1 MYIIYIYIVWTRP
14 SSANLLFE
22 MLAPLTLACLVAP
35 ISALA
40 VQPAHARM
48 AAPNA
53 ARSAVSMQVD
63 WEARK
68 AAEEQEAADAHA
80 KLMAH
85 LRAPIRQY
93 EGGWADTALRG
104 GGKDA
109 DRFGTGPD
117 ANLGVEF
124 KEAHSFL
131 SNPFSLCVAHLSAH
145 ISKSVIQKTQ
155 DGEELLENTHHA
167 SLRDVGRRIGK
178 YSSADMALPKDK
190 VDQLVLPEASWKVAK
205 MAVSQTDEDLVM
217 VCPPGEEAQLVIDVK
232 PMFITKTEYFYG
244 FTSDSDAK
252 ISIDRKLSSH
262 IEGEMPAKGHQGQVD
277 DEDDLKIHL
286 KFTPESATGEFVAH
300 LCVMLPSEKAF
311 SKFYKITGKSS

>member
-1 MYIIYIYIVWTRP
+1 
-14 SSANLLFE
+14 
-22 MLAPLTLACLVAP
+22 
-35 ISALA
+35 
-40 VQPAHARM
+40 
-48 AAPNA
+48 
-53 ARSAVSMQVD
+53 
-63 WEARK
+63 
-68 AAEEQEAADAHA
+68 
-80 KLMAH
+80 
-85 LRAPIRQY
+85 
-93 EGGWADTALRG
+93 
-104 GGKDA
+104 
-109 DRFGTGPD
+109 
-117 ANLGVEF
+117 
-124 KEAHSFL
+124 
-131 SNPFSLCVAHLSAH
+131 
-145 ISKSVIQKTQ
+145 
-155 DGEELLENTHHA
+155 
-167 SLRDVGRRIGK
+167 
-178 YSSADMALPKDK
+178 MALPKEK

-277 DEDDLKIHL
+277 DEEDLKIHL